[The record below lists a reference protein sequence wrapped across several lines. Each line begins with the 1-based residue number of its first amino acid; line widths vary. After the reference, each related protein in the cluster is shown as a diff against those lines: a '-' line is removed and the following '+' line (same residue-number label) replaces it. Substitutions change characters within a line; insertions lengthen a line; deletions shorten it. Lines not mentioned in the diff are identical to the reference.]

1 MIRHIFAAATT
12 CLLAGVASAAAPTSY
27 AVLSLVGDKIDIV
40 TYQPQIGSQ
49 LDSNTH
55 MPLAFPSDE
64 FDTVALRTVNRAIK
78 ASAPGLPVA
87 LLAAST
93 AETFTGQAAMFSGDH
108 VTLPAEMDAA
118 VRREGAT
125 TLVLIT
131 KHHGE
136 ARMLVQQGYIGSG
149 KIEGLGFYVDTNTHM
164 QAQETGERS
173 VGFLAPFVYIDVWL
187 IDVATGTVTRRAS
200 VASGQAI
207 STAHNPE
214 SVHPWDVISTE
225 AKVATLKTMLADD
238 LAAIVPGLITGKP
251 DQPVATAADP
261 HP

>member
-1 MIRHIFAAATT
+1 MIRHFLAAVTT
-12 CLLAGVASAAAPTSY
+12 CLVAGSAWAAAPTSY

-40 TYQPQIGSQ
+40 TYQPQIGSN

-64 FDTVALRTVNRAIK
+64 FDTVALRTVNRAIR
-78 ASAPGLPVA
+78 ANAPGLPVA

-118 VRREGAT
+118 VHREGAT

-131 KHHGE
+131 KHRGE
-136 ARMLVQQGYIGSG
+136 ARLHVYQGYIGSG
-149 KIEGLGFYVDTNTHM
+149 KIDGLGFYVDTDTRLQVH
-164 QAQETGERS
+164 ETGERA

-187 IDVATGTVTRRAS
+187 IDVATGTVTRRTS
-200 VASGQAI
+200 IASGQVI
-207 STAHNPE
+207 STAQNADG
-214 SVHPWDVISTE
+214 VHPWDAISTE
-225 AKVATLKTMLADD
+225 EKVATLKTMLTDD
-238 LAAIVPGLITGKP
+238 LAAIIPGLITGKL
-251 DQPVATAADP
+251 DQLADP
-261 HP
+261 AGSLHE